1 MRLEKGCVHVYTGDG
16 KGKTSAALG
25 LALRALGHGMRVFMV
40 QFIKGVEHSEYG
52 EIIAAQRIKNFT
64 IVQFGAGFVGHHA
77 KKIDELSAG
86 YGLKYAKEAIQSGR
100 YDVVILDEI
109 NMAVYFGLVDEEA
122 VVELIKS
129 KPEGVELVL
138 TGRYASPKIMELSD
152 YVTEMRMV
160 KHPFERG
167 LTARKGIE
175 Y

>member
-1 MRLEKGCVHVYTGDG
+1 MKLEKGCVHVYTGDG

-25 LALRALGHGMRVFMV
+25 LALRAIGHGMRVFMV
-40 QFIKGVEHSEYG
+40 QFIKGIENQEYG

-64 IVQFGAGFVGHHA
+64 VVQFGAGFVGRHA
-77 KKIDELSAG
+77 KEVDKLSAR
-86 YGLKYAKEAIQSGR
+86 YGLKYAKEAMKSGR

-109 NMAVYFGLVDEEA
+109 NMAVYYGLVDEEA

-160 KHPFERG
+160 KHPFEKG
-167 LTARKGIE
+167 LAARKGIE